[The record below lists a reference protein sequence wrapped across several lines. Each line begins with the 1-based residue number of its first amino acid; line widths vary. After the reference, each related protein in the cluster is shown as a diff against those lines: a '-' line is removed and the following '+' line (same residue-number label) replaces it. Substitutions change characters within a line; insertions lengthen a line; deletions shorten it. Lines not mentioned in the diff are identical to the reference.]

1 MYAGDI
7 EGEMCT
13 PTGAALIGH
22 FADSFG
28 NMPLMTVEAIGTG
41 LGTRD
46 FGRANCLRVFLGE
59 AERELKSISELRC
72 NIDDATPEELGF
84 AMELLLERGAL
95 DVFTVPIGMKKS
107 RPAVMLCCLC
117 EAERE
122 EEMGRLLL
130 RHTPTLGVRIYRP
143 RRMTL
148 ERRVETRETRF
159 GPARLKVARGWGVE
173 KAKVEYDD
181 ASRAA
186 RESGISFAEASA
198 IIMADAADEK
208 GQKTF

>member
-1 MYAGDI
+1 
-7 EGEMCT
+7 
-13 PTGAALIGH
+13 
-22 FADSFG
+22 
-28 NMPLMTVEAIGTG
+28 
-41 LGTRD
+41 
-46 FGRANCLRVFLGE
+46 
-59 AERELKSISELRC
+59 
-72 NIDDATPEELGF
+72 
-84 AMELLLERGAL
+84 MELLLERGAL
-95 DVFTVPIGMKKS
+95 DVFTVPIGIEEKPPPPSCSAASARRSGK
-107 RPAVMLCCLC
+107 RRWAGCCSGT
-117 EAERE
+117 R
-122 EEMGRLLL
+122 
-130 RHTPTLGVRIYRP
+130 PTLGVRIYRP

-173 KAKVEYDD
+173 KAKAEYDD